1 MQDKATELAPNDHRA
16 WGRLGEAQKH
26 TAGQQEK
33 ARETFNHAAEL
44 ALELLKVNDRDW
56 QTKGLLAVYLVYAG
70 QFADAEKFITEAL
83 EESER
88 RSEVLFYAALVQLQ
102 LSNESSSLDL
112 LEEAINQDHEY
123 RHLIATDL
131 DFGKLA
137 DNARFKALISLH
149 STGRKPVITVSVRV

>member
-1 MQDKATELAPNDHRA
+1 MQDKATKLAPNDHRA

-102 LSNESSSLDL
+102 LSNEASSLDL

-123 RHLIATDL
+123 RHLIATDP

-137 DNARFKALISLH
+137 DHARFQAIIAPH
-149 STGRKPVITVSVRV
+149 SKGR